1 MKPTG
6 KISTGLL
13 FILIGLAVVV
23 MLTTCAGCSNVM
35 PYNARPKYASAEGFR
50 PVHYASYPDGNA
62 VDIKDRHLIDSTAS
76 QPTDQRVPKMKGLF
90 GPDDKDKVLDSYS
103 RAKGGLSEDCMMR
116 SSGLSNS
123 QGYLC
128 LDDKQIEMLKT
139 RGGNQS
145 GCASPSA

>member
-1 MKPTG
+1 MKSTG

-23 MLTTCAGCSNVM
+23 MLTTCAGCSNVV
-35 PYNARPKYASAEGFR
+35 PYNAHLKYTSTEGFR
-50 PVHYASYPDGNA
+50 PEHYASYPDGNA

-90 GPDDKDKVLDSYS
+90 GPDDKDKVIDSYS
-103 RAKGGLSEDCMMR
+103 KAKGGLSEECMQR

-128 LDDKQIEMLKT
+128 LDDEQIKLLRT

-145 GCASPSA
+145 GCDSPSA

>member
-23 MLTTCAGCSNVM
+23 MLTTCAGCSKVV
-35 PYNARPKYASAEGFR
+35 PYNAHLKYTSTEGFR
-50 PVHYASYPDGNA
+50 PEHYASYPDGNA

-76 QPTDQRVPKMKGLF
+76 QPTGQRVSKMDGLF
-90 GPDDKDKVLDSYS
+90 GPVNNKVIDSYS
-103 RAKGGLSEDCMMR
+103 KAKGGLNEECMQR

-128 LDDKQIEMLKT
+128 LDDEQIKLLRT

-145 GCASPSA
+145 GCDSPSA

>member
-1 MKPTG
+1 MKSTG

-50 PVHYASYPDGNA
+50 PV
-62 VDIKDRHLIDSTAS
+62 KDRHLIDSTAS

-103 RAKGGLSEDCMMR
+103 RAKGGLSEECMMR

-145 GCASPSA
+145 GCDSPSA